1 MGIAATGV
9 PALVMSKGHKIEEI
23 PEVPLIVD
31 DKIESI
37 QKTKEAVNILRGLK
51 AWTDVEK
58 VYKSKRMRAG
68 KGKMRNRRRV
78 MRSGPCIV
86 YDKDNGVRKA
96 FRNIPGVTLLNV
108 EKLNLRVL
116 APGGHVGRFCIWSRS
131 ALAKLDGL
139 YGTWTQPSAAK
150 SNFNLPQPMMT
161 NTDLTKWL
169 QSQEIQAA
177 IRPKKQG
184 STKSTVKRNPLKN
197 ASEMIKLNPF
207 AVVQKRLTLN
217 NEEANAKAKD
227 EAKSDKRKAEGGE
240 GGNRKRM
247 RRPALLELEKKRQLS
262 GDRPSRKKLQ
272 RPRRKRLQF
281 PRRKNL
287 QHLPNLPRRLKTR
300 KGLPVQSQE
309 LIPKM
314 L

>member
-108 EKLNLRVL
+108 EKLNLRAL
-116 APGGHVGRFCIWSRS
+116 APGGHVGRFCIWSKS

-161 NTDLTKWL
+161 NTDLTKLL

-177 IRPKKQG
+177 IRPKKTGKHQ
-184 STKSTVKRNPLKN
+184 VN
-197 ASEMIKLNPF
+197 SEAQP
-207 AVVQKRLTLN
+207 A
-217 NEEANAKAKD
+217 EECLRDDQVESFCRGAK
-227 EAKSDKRKAEGGE
+227 ETHPQQ
-240 GGNRKRM
+240 
-247 RRPALLELEKKRQLS
+247 RR
-262 GDRPSRKKLQ
+262 G
-272 RPRRKRLQF
+272 
-281 PRRKNL
+281 
-287 QHLPNLPRRLKTR
+287 
-300 KGLPVQSQE
+300 
-309 LIPKM
+309 
-314 L
+314 